1 MSRLSRLIPA
11 LVVALVLAACGDSGS
26 TPLSPDGPSYEESG
40 VGSAGGN
47 RDGTTPTTT
56 TTTTTTT
63 TQSDTTSRSGVG
75 SAGGN

>member
-11 LVVALVLAACGDSGS
+11 LAIALVLAACGDSGS

-47 RDGTTPTTT
+47 RDGTTPPP
-56 TTTTTTT
+56 TTTT
-63 TQSDTTSRSGVG
+63 TQTDTTSRSGVG

>member
-11 LVVALVLAACGDSGS
+11 LAIALVLAACGDSGS
-26 TPLSPDGPSYEESG
+26 TPLSPEGPSYEESG

-47 RDGTTPTTT
+47 RDGTTTTT
-56 TTTTTTT
+56 TYT
-63 TQSDTTSRSGVG
+63 TQTDTTSRSGVG

>member
-11 LVVALVLAACGDSGS
+11 LAIALVLAACGDSGS

-47 RDGTTPTTT
+47 RDGTTPTTP
-56 TTTTTTT
+56 TT
-63 TQSDTTSRSGVG
+63 TQTDTTSRSGVG